1 MSPTCGFKDSEMW
14 HAADEGEITDIEYD
28 IWYEAHCAKCIYA
41 YEICMYR
48 ETDGEESFGEWAKE

>member
-1 MSPTCGFKDSEMW
+1 MNEEKIDMSPTCGFKDFEMW

-41 YEICMYR
+41 YEICMY
-48 ETDGEESFGEWAKE
+48 GEN